1 MKPKVGLESLVG
13 PEGPL
18 SIVTV
23 GASVSTLKSRIAVS
37 VFPAGSDT
45 RTLKVQLPSASGPAA
60 WDVPLVHGPKSATPW
75 STEHWTVV
83 APLGVKPKVGLES
96 LVGPEGPL
104 SIVTVGASVSTENA
118 CVAVS
123 ESSISSVTRTRKIQS
138 PSARVSAVCVVSEV
152 QGPKFSTPWSTE
164 HSTVVAPLG
173 VKPKVGV
180 ESLVGPE
187 GPLSIVTAGTASAV
201 AANAPASTTAAPTAA
216 RRTDADDPT
225 RLLSLTLGLI
235 PRAA

>member
-1 MKPKVGLESLVG
+1 MEHCTVVPASGVKPKVGVESLVG

-18 SIVTV
+18 SIVMV
-23 GASVSTLKSRIAVS
+23 GAC
-37 VFPAGSDT
+37 
-45 RTLKVQLPSASGPAA
+45 
-60 WDVPLVHGPKSATPW
+60 
-75 STEHWTVV
+75 
-83 APLGVKPKVGLES
+83 
-96 LVGPEGPL
+96 
-104 SIVTVGASVSTENA
+104 VSTENA

-187 GPLSIVTAGTASAV
+187 GPLSIVTEGAARAV
-201 AANAPASTTAAPTAA
+201 AANAPASTTAATTAA

-225 RLLSLTLGLI
+225 RLLSLMLGLI
-235 PRAA
+235 PRIA